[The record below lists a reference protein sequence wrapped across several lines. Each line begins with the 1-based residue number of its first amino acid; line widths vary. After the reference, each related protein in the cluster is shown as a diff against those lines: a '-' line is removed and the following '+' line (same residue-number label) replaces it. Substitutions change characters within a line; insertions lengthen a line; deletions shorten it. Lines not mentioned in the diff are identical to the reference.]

1 MEDTGLCMDKIG
13 SSYAS
18 PSGATLLAS
27 QVEDSRTFFLQLA
40 GPWRERVS
48 VALGGWELCRPD
60 YAVARAR
67 YPYVVLELVAG
78 GRGRVSLD
86 GSEHRLEPGV
96 CFASGPRTACRID
109 TDADAP
115 LEKFF
120 FALAGSGVTRA
131 LTQAGLLHGR
141 ARRVPALGELRGLAE
156 DITREGRRH
165 GAASPAICS
174 RLAEVLL
181 LKIGEE
187 PARAASLGIASTR
200 GGTAKT
206 APDGARENFERCRA
220 LIDTH
225 AAEWRGLDEIAA
237 AARLEASSVC
247 RLFRRFLG
255 VSPHQYLRRRKMAL
269 AAAFLLERG
278 GRVQDAAASVGMD
291 DPFHF
296 SRCFRAVHGVPP
308 SALLTARR

>member
-1 MEDTGLCMDKIG
+1 MEDSDPGMDNLDRIRD
-13 SSYAS
+13 SS
-18 PSGATLLAS
+18 LLAA
-27 QVEDSRTFFLQLA
+27 QVAESRTFFLQLA
-40 GPWRERVS
+40 GPWRERVT
-48 VALGGWELCRPD
+48 VALGGWERCRAD
-60 YAVARAR
+60 YAVARDR
-67 YPYVVLELVAG
+67 YPYVVLELVVG
-78 GRGRVSLD
+78 GRGRVALD
-86 GSEHRLEPGV
+86 GSEHRLEAGV

-109 TDADAP
+109 TEAEAP

-120 FALAGSGVTRA
+120 FALAGAGVTRA

-141 ARRVPALGELRGLAE
+141 ARRAAALGELRELAE

-165 GAASPAICS
+165 GAAAPAICA

-187 PARAASLGIASTR
+187 PARAASLGIGA
-200 GGTAKT
+200 GAE
-206 APDGARENFERCRA
+206 GARENFEHCRA
-220 LIDTH
+220 LIDKH
-225 AAEWRGLDEIAA
+225 AVEWSGLGDIAA
-237 AARLEASSVC
+237 AARMDASSVC

-278 GRVQDAAASVGMD
+278 GRVQDAAARVGME

-296 SRCFRAVHGVPP
+296 SRAFKAVHGVAP
-308 SALLTARR
+308 SALLSARR

>member
-1 MEDTGLCMDKIG
+1 MEDNDSGMDNIG
-13 SSYAS
+13 PETLAD
-18 PSGATLLAS
+18 ATLLAS
-27 QVEDSRTFFLQLA
+27 QVADSRTFFLQLA

-60 YAVARAR
+60 YTVARAR
-67 YPYVVLELVAG
+67 YPYLVLELVAG
-78 GRGRVSLD
+78 GRGRVTLD

-109 TDADAP
+109 TEADAP

-120 FALAGSGVTRA
+120 FALAGPGATRAVTR
-131 LTQAGLLHGR
+131 AGLLHGR
-141 ARRVPALGELRGLAE
+141 ARRGPALGELRELAE

-165 GAASPAICS
+165 GSAAPAICA

-187 PARAASLGIASTR
+187 PARAASLGGRVA
-200 GGTAKT
+200 G
-206 APDGARENFERCRA
+206 DGARENFERCRA

-225 AAEWRGLDEIAA
+225 AAEWRGLEEIAA

-247 RLFRRFLG
+247 RLFRRFLD

-278 GRVQDAAASVGMD
+278 GRVQDAAASVGMED
-291 DPFHF
+291 AFHF
-296 SRCFRAVHGVPP
+296 SRCFRAVHGVAP
-308 SALLTARR
+308 SALLSARR